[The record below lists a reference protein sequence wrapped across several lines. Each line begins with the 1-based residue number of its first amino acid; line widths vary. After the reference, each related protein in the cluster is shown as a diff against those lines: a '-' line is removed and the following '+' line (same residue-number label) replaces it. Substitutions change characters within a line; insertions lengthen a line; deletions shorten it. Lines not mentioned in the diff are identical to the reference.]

1 VSVIL
6 LQVCPPN
13 NLVEFMALATVAV
26 CVVKYSHTPFSIL
39 ANAVLGEEITA
50 SVLWSELAEE
60 AAALTPVA
68 TNRDKQATNTI
79 LTQRMMILDFVY
91 FTALPPLGM

>member
-1 VSVIL
+1 
-6 LQVCPPN
+6 
-13 NLVEFMALATVAV
+13 MALATVAV
-26 CVVKYSHTPFSIL
+26 CVVKYLHAPFSIP
-39 ANAVLGEEITA
+39 ANAALGEEITA
-50 SVLWSELAEE
+50 SVLWSELAQG
-60 AAALTPVA
+60 AAALTPIA